1 MNEEIYKRNIP
12 DKSLKPNYDYRPIS
26 TKYVDINKNNEIPI
40 NKEPKLRYN
49 MSSAFN
55 PGYRGEVDRYFLLV
69 DKESDIR
76 NQNNKNKK
84 YDSNKY
90 VPETNSD
97 LYVNKMNYKK
107 EYSTYIGDKIQ
118 PKYNLA
124 PNNFNNSTRYNVK
137 NI

>member
-12 DKSLKPNYDYRPIS
+12 DKTLKPNYDYRPIS
-26 TKYVDINKNNEIPI
+26 TKYMDINKNEEKTII
-40 NKEPKLRYN
+40 KEPKLKYN
-49 MSSAFN
+49 MSDKFN
-55 PGYRGEVDRYFLLV
+55 PGYRGEVDRYFLLI
-69 DKESDIR
+69 DKESYIR

-90 VPETNSD
+90 VPEMNSD
-97 LYVNKMNYKK
+97 LYENKMNYKK
-107 EYSTYIGDKIQ
+107 EYSIYNSDKIQ
-118 PKYNLA
+118 PSYNLA